1 MSQDPLL
8 LTPGPLTT
16 SMSVKQAMLRDWGS
30 RDAKFLEINSRMRS
44 RLVAM
49 IDGAGAFTCVPMQGS
64 GTFAVEAMIGAFVPP
79 AGKLLVVALMFL
91 GRVGPLA
98 VLGAMAIRG
107 QRRVAMRY
115 AHEDVLVG

>member
-1 MSQDPLL
+1 MLL
-8 LTPGPLTT
+8 LASFVFALILTELSGQVVSDDRT
-16 SMSVKQAMLRDWGS
+16 HFV
-30 RDAKFLEINSRMRS
+30 
-44 RLVAM
+44 RLVFEAQS
-49 IDGAGAFTCVPMQGS
+49 AL
-64 GTFAVEAMIGAFVPP
+64 GTVGLSMGVTPELSP